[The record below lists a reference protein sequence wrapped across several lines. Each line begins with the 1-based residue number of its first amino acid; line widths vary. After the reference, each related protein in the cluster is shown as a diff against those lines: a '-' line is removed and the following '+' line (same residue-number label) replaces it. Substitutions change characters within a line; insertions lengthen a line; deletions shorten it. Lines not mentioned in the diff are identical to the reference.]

1 MITQV
6 KKENL
11 LSFYKNGLDE
21 FHFPEKSQRCMLP
34 AIKRVIQFMDKNS
47 EAFYTPEIGK
57 ALIAYEKE
65 TDSISDSMTIRDA
78 QSVRILDMLVRG
90 TDYHL
95 KGGPKSY
102 PFPRKLGNIA
112 LAFVESFSKTMRFH
126 QSTKTSYLSTLSKFC
141 VKMDLEGIEAE
152 SLNRSHII
160 SFISTM
166 RNKRRYV
173 TTPLKKF
180 LFHLYNIG
188 IVMEDFSQMMLGFK
202 SEPIKLPSYLTVEEE
217 KILEKSICRNSCIGK
232 RNYAMILLSTR
243 LCMRG
248 SDIVNLEFSNINW
261 DDGYITFMQV
271 KTGIPQSL
279 PIQEEVGIALIDYI
293 KNARPLCNTRKLFI
307 TARAPIR
314 PMTSSGYTAIV
325 ARAISHAGINTEL
338 RHHGSHTL
346 RHSTATVMMN
356 EGIPIT
362 TISNVL
368 GHTTTE
374 NTKYYLNIDI
384 KSLLECSGNVID
396 VPSDF
401 YEQNGGMF
409 YE

>member
-6 KKENL
+6 TKEDL
-11 LSFYKNGLDE
+11 LLFYKKGLDE
-21 FHFPEKSQRCMLP
+21 FHFPKKSQRCMLP
-34 AIKRVIQFMDKNS
+34 AIKRVIQFMDNNS
-47 EAFYTPEIGK
+47 EAHYTPDIGK

-65 TDSISDSMTIRDA
+65 TDGISDSMTIRDA
-78 QSVRILDMLVRG
+78 QSIRILDMLVRG

-95 KGGPKSY
+95 RGGPKFY
-102 PFPRKLGNIA
+102 PFPRRLGNIA
-112 LAFVESFSKTMRFH
+112 LTFVESISKAMRFH
-126 QSTKTSYLSTLSKFC
+126 QSTKTSYLSTLSNFC
-141 VKMDLEGIEAE
+141 VRMDLEGIEAE
-152 SLNRSHII
+152 SLNRGHVI

-180 LFHLYNIG
+180 LFHLYDTG
-188 IVMEDFSQMMLGFK
+188 IVMEDLSQMMSGFK
-202 SEPIKLPSYLTVEEE
+202 TEPIKLPSYLTVEEE
-217 KILEKSICRNSCIGK
+217 KILEKSICRSSGIGK

-261 DDGYITFMQV
+261 DDGYIAFMQV

-293 KNARPLCNTRKLFI
+293 KNGRPLCNTRKIFT

-314 PMTSSGYTAIV
+314 PMTSGGYTAIV
-325 ARAISHAGINTEL
+325 ARAISHAGINTSQ
-338 RHHGSHTL
+338 RHHGSHSL

-362 TISNVL
+362 TISNIL
-368 GHTTTE
+368 GHTTTDS
-374 NTKYYLNIDI
+374 TKYYLNIDI
-384 KSLLECSGNVID
+384 NSLLECSGNVTN

-401 YEQNGGMF
+401 YEQNGGIF